1 MSPPRLLAP
10 RPRLRLRLVFAVAAA
25 LAGCDAHA
33 PTPHRIDDPA
43 PPSSAFTPAPSA
55 SASAEAIT
63 PAEPSASAA
72 AAPAYPPPPPP
83 DPPIVLHPGGK
94 GAVRGD
100 AGLVTSVEI
109 NATLAGVD
117 ELRKGG
123 NAVDA
128 AVAVAFALAVTHP
141 SAGNIG
147 GGGFMIVRGQDGAT
161 TAIDFRETAPAAA
174 TPEKNKAMLDAG
186 AFGYAS
192 AAVPGT
198 VAGLYLAHEK
208 FGARPWAEL
217 VAPAIMLAKKGHKL
231 GLRQGQVL
239 GWTWDK
245 LKKDPAARATFGH
258 GKEALKTGDLWK
270 QPDLARTL
278 EAIAK
283 QGPKGFYE
291 GPVAEKIEK
300 AMKAHGGLITAADLL
315 AYKAVIREPLRFS
328 YRGFDVATMPPPS
341 MGGIAFAEIMLALER
356 WRAHE
361 APADSGLSLHLFV
374 EASRRAYSERR
385 LAGADPDFQPA
396 DATATLV
403 ARLLG
408 GAHLETR
415 KPPLD
420 REHATPSTSIATAQT
435 EEPSESPQTTHFS
448 IVDAAGLAVSCTYT
462 QSAAFGSKVVVPGT
476 GILLANA
483 MGAFSIIG
491 PNALAPG
498 KRMASSMTPTIVSRN
513 GKLALVL
520 GSPGGDTIPNT
531 VAQVFRN
538 LVDYGLTIDE
548 AVAHPRIH
556 HQYFP
561 DKVRIERGNPPPRA
575 ALDDLVKR
583 GHALT
588 LDAIPMGDANEILID
603 PATGT
608 AWGTIDKREGGKA
621 LGLDAPKR

>member
-1 MSPPRLLAP
+1 MPPLPGAA
-10 RPRLRLRLVFAVAAA
+10 AVA
-25 LAGCDAHA
+25 
-33 PTPHRIDDPA
+33 
-43 PPSSAFTPAPSA
+43 SA
-55 SASAEAIT
+55 
-63 PAEPSASAA
+63 PAEASAA
-72 AAPAYPPPPPP
+72 PTYPPPAAP
-83 DPPIVLHPGGK
+83 DPPIVLHSGGK
-94 GAVRGD
+94 NAVRGE
-100 AGLVTSVEI
+100 AGLVTSVEP
-109 NATLAGVD
+109 NATAAGIQV
-117 ELRKGG
+117 LRHEG

-147 GGGFMIVRGQDGAT
+147 GGGFMIVRRKDGET
-161 TAIDFRETAPAAA
+161 TAIDFREAAPAAA
-174 TPEKNKAMLDAG
+174 TPEKNKAMLDGG

-217 VAPAIMLAKKGHKL
+217 VAPAINLAKKGHKL

-239 GWTWDK
+239 GWNWEK
-245 LKKDPAARATFGH
+245 LKKDPVSRATYGH

-278 EAIAK
+278 GAIAK
-283 QGPKGFYE
+283 DGSKGFYE
-291 GPVAEKIEK
+291 GPIAAKIEK
-300 AMKAHGGLITAADLL
+300 AMKAHGGLITAADL
-315 AYKAVIREPLRFS
+315 ASYKAVLREPLRFS
-328 YRGFDVATMPPPS
+328 YRGFEVATMPPPS
-341 MGGIAFAEIMLALER
+341 MGGVAFAEIMLSLER
-356 WRAHE
+356 WRAYE
-361 APADSGLSLHLFV
+361 APADSGQSLHLFV
-374 EASRRAYSERR
+374 EASRRAYAERR
-385 LAGADPDFQPA
+385 LAGADPDFQPPN
-396 DATATLV
+396 ATATLV

-408 GAHLETR
+408 GSHLETR

-420 REHATPSTSIATAQT
+420 RDRATPSAAVASASA
-435 EEPSESPQTTHFS
+435 EEPAESPQTTHFS
-448 IVDAAGLAVSCTYT
+448 VVDAEGNAVSCTYS
-462 QSAAFGSKVVVPGT
+462 QSAAFGSKVIIPGT
-476 GILLANA
+476 GVLLANA

-498 KRMASSMTPTIVSRN
+498 KRMASSMTPTIVSQG

-538 LVDYGLTIDE
+538 LVDHGLTIDE

-561 DKVRIERGNPPPRA
+561 DKVRVEKGNQPPRA
-575 ALDDLVKR
+575 ALDDLIKR
-583 GHALT
+583 GHALDF
-588 LDAIPMGDANEILID
+588 DAIPMGDANEILID
-603 PATGT
+603 PVTRA

-621 LGLDAPKR
+621 EGIDWPKR